1 MPQETMESRLER
13 LGLTSRAQ
21 KPGAVAD
28 LMGEIQGVL
37 MRAPQSVGELART
50 ALSHLGGASV
60 SDGTAST
67 PPSVI
72 PLVAALLY
80 VAMPLDAV
88 PDPIPV
94 VGWLDDIAVLTWALR
109 LVAGA
114 VRTPTSPQLPSE
126 LDPVDSPTAIAEDPA
141 VAEIGAVGNLLVDA
155 EVRKASEQLSAL
167 RRQYA
172 EQGLREEASQAD
184 MLRAEMGS
192 PTVIAIVGRFNAGK
206 SSLVNALV
214 GRRISA
220 VGPVPT
226 STYPVFIRNSE
237 RSEALIEWAA
247 GGATRI
253 RDAVALPGLGVDG
266 IRSALV
272 SVPLPWLPS
281 NAWLV
286 DTPGF
291 SDGESISGA
300 AFDSIARADGFVLVL
315 DAGQPLGKDEQDLM
329 ARVKEL
335 RAGRPILVVVNRCD
349 GKDADELRTLAGF
362 VKQGMQ
368 ARDIPIL
375 EVLFVSAKDRSG
387 DWARLQELLSGE
399 LFEAARRNSM
409 RFRVAEVARFEREL
423 GEIVRS
429 NAARS
434 TALAKMDAEHR
445 ASAIAS
451 VRSASDALLERAL
464 RRVEGAKQA
473 VLFELD
479 AALRSCSVQGEKAI
493 RSASTEALQSGL
505 DLGPSI
511 QLTIERAMQTAMNA
525 ALASLQKEL
534 RDDLDGAQRSLQ
546 SQGLDAVLLPRQG
559 LLQTAPGVVLV
570 GGLVLGWF
578 SMGLFT
584 FIPTLVAAMLGKG
597 ALERGISSI
606 AGHLQRGRL
615 EEAHQQVLR
624 AGLSRI
630 RGELEAEIAKRFD
643 ALGAAVRRRAEG
655 DTIHA

>member
-1 MPQETMESRLER
+1 V
-13 LGLTSRAQ
+13 
-21 KPGAVAD
+21 VAD
-28 LMGEIQGVL
+28 LLGEIQAVL
-37 MRAPQSVGELART
+37 VRAPQRVGELAT
-50 ALSHLGGASV
+50 AALSHLQGANG
-60 SDGTAST
+60 SDGATST
-67 PPSVI
+67 PPSMI

-80 VAMPLDAV
+80 VVLPLDAV

-94 VGWLDDIAVLTWALR
+94 VGWLDDIAVLTWVLGR
-109 LVAGA
+109 VAGA
-114 VRTPTSPQLPSE
+114 VRASTSPRLPSE
-126 LDPVDSPTAIAEDPA
+126 LDPLDSPMAIAEDPS
-141 VAEIGAVGNLLVDA
+141 VADIGAVGNLIVDA
-155 EVRKASEQLSAL
+155 DVRKASEQLSAL

-172 EQGLREEASQAD
+172 EQGLREEAMQAEV
-184 MLRAEMGS
+184 LRAEMGS

-206 SSLVNALV
+206 STLVNALV

-226 STYPVFIRNSE
+226 STYPVFIRNAE
-237 RSEALIEWAA
+237 RAEALIEWAA

-253 RDAVALPGLGVDG
+253 RDVVALPELGIDG

-272 SVPLPWLPS
+272 SVPLPWLAS
-281 NAWLV
+281 DAWLV

-291 SDGESISGA
+291 SDGESVSGA

-329 ARVKEL
+329 ARVGAL

-349 GKDADELRTLAGF
+349 GKDADDLRTLARF
-362 VKQGMQ
+362 VRQGMQ

-375 EVLFVSAKDRSG
+375 DVLFLSAKDRSG

-399 LFEAARRNSM
+399 LLDAARRNAV
-409 RFRVAEVARFEREL
+409 RFRLAEISRFEREL

-429 NAARS
+429 NTARS

-445 ASAIAS
+445 ASAIAN

-473 VLFELD
+473 VLFDLD

-511 QLTIERAMQTAMNA
+511 QLTIERAMQKAMNEA
-525 ALASLQKEL
+525 FASLQQEF
-534 RDDLDGAQRSLQ
+534 REDLDSCQRSLQ

-584 FIPTLVAAMLGKG
+584 FIPTLVAAMLGKS

-615 EEAHQQVLR
+615 EDAHQQVLR
-624 AGLSRI
+624 VGLSRI